1 MSAGVKPRTNTHP
14 PIEHRYDTSKDI
26 LCSEYNWDK
35 NKVTTHAVCALNA
48 GLVRSLG
55 VFENQLPPS
64 NNTHKQQV
72 AAIASSPVDLAK
84 TRLMNAG
91 DGRAVYRGMFH
102 CLSSTARNEGIFAL
116 YKGFFPNW
124 FRLAPW
130 TLMFFLSYERIRFG
144 LSTFV
149 CVGV

>member
-1 MSAGVKPRTNTHP
+1 M
-14 PIEHRYDTSKDI
+14 
-26 LCSEYNWDK
+26 
-35 NKVTTHAVCALNA
+35 
-48 GLVRSLG
+48 LVWYVVV
-55 VFENQLPPS
+55 VFENQPLVRENLKHS
-64 NNTHKQQV
+64 YEQV
-72 AAIASSPVDLAK
+72 AAIASTPVDLAK

-102 CLSSTARNEGIFAL
+102 CLTSTARNEGIFAL

-144 LSTFV
+144 LSTYNVRVRRLRIFPV
-149 CVGV
+149 LTYNTQVRWMKKCKNRVGKTPLGTHNFLILIYRS

>member
-1 MSAGVKPRTNTHP
+1 M
-14 PIEHRYDTSKDI
+14 
-26 LCSEYNWDK
+26 
-35 NKVTTHAVCALNA
+35 
-48 GLVRSLG
+48 LVWYVVV
-55 VFENQLPPS
+55 VFENQPPLQK
-64 NNTHKQQV
+64 NLKHTHTTQV
-72 AAIASSPVDLAK
+72 AAIASTPVDLAK

-102 CLSSTARNEGIFAL
+102 CLTSTARNEGIFAL

>member
-1 MSAGVKPRTNTHP
+1 M
-14 PIEHRYDTSKDI
+14 
-26 LCSEYNWDK
+26 
-35 NKVTTHAVCALNA
+35 
-48 GLVRSLG
+48 
-55 VFENQLPPS
+55 
-64 NNTHKQQV
+64 
-72 AAIASSPVDLAK
+72 DLAK

-102 CLSSTARNEGIFAL
+102 CLTSTARNEGIFAL

-144 LSTFV
+144 LSTYYMFECDV
-149 CVGV
+149 REYYLRITHRYGG